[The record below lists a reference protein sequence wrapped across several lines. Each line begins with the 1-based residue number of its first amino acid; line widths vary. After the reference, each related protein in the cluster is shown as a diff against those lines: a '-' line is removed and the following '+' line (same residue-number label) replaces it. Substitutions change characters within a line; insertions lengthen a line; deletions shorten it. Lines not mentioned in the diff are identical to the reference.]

1 MNDLKIIYQ
10 DDRLLAVDKPAGMV
24 VNISKTSPEGTLQEV
39 FIPLINK
46 SDNPESEF
54 NERGGIVHRLD
65 KDTSGVLVAAKDEE
79 TFNLLQKQF
88 KERQVVKEY
97 LALVHGKIDDEVFE
111 VNAPIKRN
119 PRNRFKNAIVK
130 EGKEAVTRFEKEK
143 ETEEADETLTLL
155 KAYPLTGRT
164 HQIRVH
170 LAALGHPVVGD
181 ELYSSKKQRAK
192 WQEIYGRMMLHAV
205 RLSITHPFTGEALHL
220 EAPIP
225 SEFK

>member
-10 DDRLLAVDKPAGMV
+10 DDRILAVDKPVGVV
-24 VNISKTSPEGTLQEV
+24 VNISETSSEGTLQEA

-54 NERGGIVHRLD
+54 NKRSGIVHRLD
-65 KDTSGVLVAAKDEE
+65 KDTSGVLVVARDEE
-79 TFNLLQKQF
+79 AFSLLQKQF

-97 LALVHGKIDDEVFE
+97 LALVHGKIDEEVFE

-119 PRNRFKNAIVK
+119 PRNRFKYAVVK

-143 ETEEADETLTLL
+143 EMEKEGEVVTLL
-155 KAYPLTGRT
+155 RTYPLTGRT

-170 LAALGHPVVGD
+170 LVALGHPVVGD
-181 ELYSSKKQRAK
+181 ELYSSKKQRSK
-192 WQEIYGRMMLHAV
+192 WQEIYGRMMLHAAS
-205 RLSITHPFTGEALHL
+205 LSITHPFTGETLRL